1 MADSLIGD
9 KTPEMQKYL
18 PPGKPLLGG
27 TDATSQVGYQ
37 YTGEAIVD
45 EIVTSEQTPPP
56 PPSSQSDKPSP
67 RAPDPEKIREATLR
81 KAIVK
86 LQSNPWLKPSFL
98 SGFTAV
104 MYLIFN
110 LQKDARYQ
118 DAQVGINVRQKLYAL
133 GESTAKLTR
142 LITETQAEEKYIQA
156 ISSFVNAGLAV
167 INLAETTKN
176 VGTANKQIT
185 DEINAKKKELHD
197 VKMKENPDLKVLDMP
212 KRDPSKS
219 QEDHMKEID
228 AWMKTKD
235 KDFKYSP
242 EVEKLEKQLQ
252 NMEES
257 KQSNISRRE
266 TTLSQISQ
274 TRGEAA
280 KQVVNAFSSFLQAS
294 ITTDRAIAE
303 EEKGLL
309 EAAIQVLRTY
319 EEKSTKSADEAK
331 QEIDRF
337 VDILTKMTDS
347 TLQAHKM
354 GRG

>member
-1 MADSLIGD
+1 MVDSLSGD
-9 KTPEMQKYL
+9 KTPETQKYL

-37 YTGEAIVD
+37 YTGEAIKD
-45 EIVTSEQTPPP
+45 EMVTSEQQPPP

-118 DAQVGINVRQKLYAL
+118 DAQVGINVRQKLYTL
-133 GESTAKLTR
+133 SESTAKLTR
-142 LITETQAEEKYIQA
+142 LITETQAEEKFVQA
-156 ISSFVNAGLAV
+156 ISSFVNAGLSTISA
-167 INLAETTKN
+167 IETTRNLGNAAKTYDN
-176 VGTANKQIT
+176 
-185 DEINAKKKELHD
+185 EIAAQKKVVQEAKSG
-197 VKMKENPDLKVLDMP
+197 ENPALAALEKKPGTTQKDLDDFIRNDKKPDYTEKV
-212 KRDPSKS
+212 KKA
-219 QEDHMKEID
+219 E
-228 AWMKTKD
+228 
-235 KDFKYSP
+235 
-242 EVEKLEKQLQ
+242 EKLAKLEGD
-252 NMEES
+252 
-257 KQSNISRRE
+257 RD
-266 TTLSQISQ
+266 Q
-274 TRGEAA
+274 TIRQKEYSLNQVTQMKGEAA
-280 KQVVNAFSSFLQAS
+280 KQVVNAFSSFLQAT
-294 ITTDRAIAE
+294 ITNERGISE

-309 EAAIQVLRTY
+309 EAAIQVLRTF
-319 EEKSTKSADEAK
+319 EEKSTKSTDEAK

-337 VDILTKMTDS
+337 VDLLTKMTDS
-347 TLQAHKM
+347 TLQAHKI